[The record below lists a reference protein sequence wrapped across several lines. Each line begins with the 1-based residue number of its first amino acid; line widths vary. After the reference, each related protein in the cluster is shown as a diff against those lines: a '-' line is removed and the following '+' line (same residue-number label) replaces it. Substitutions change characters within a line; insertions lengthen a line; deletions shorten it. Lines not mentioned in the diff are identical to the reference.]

1 MKTTQSD
8 TNGGDEYEVTA
19 IKTAKCDQSDDHV
32 YSNEVDTRGER
43 WFVWHGILF
52 EEPNPTGSRPS
63 DLIGLY
69 RQQKKPHPPNTQGRA
84 RREHGGEQ
92 GHPEEAESHPEE
104 AERRRKDREQEGGEG
119 GGDQESPEGAGRREG
134 AKQREDREGVGVEE
148 QTGLRCGEA
157 NPNMQHMKPHP
168 PNTQGRARRKHG
180 VKAVYGTGV
189 LIEEPNP

>member
-8 TNGGDEYEVTA
+8 TNGGDKYEVTV

-69 RQQKKPHPPNTQGRA
+69 K
-84 RREHGGEQ
+84 
-92 GHPEEAESHPEE
+92 
-104 AERRRKDREQEGGEG
+104 
-119 GGDQESPEGAGRREG
+119 
-134 AKQREDREGVGVEE
+134 
-148 QTGLRCGEA
+148 
-157 NPNMQHMKPHP
+157 QHMKPHP
-168 PNTQGRARRKHG
+168 PNTQDYCINNGSKQRARPKG
-180 VKAVYGTGV
+180 VNLKVR
-189 LIEEPNP
+189 

>member
-1 MKTTQSD
+1 MMYHYNIGKRLQLIR
-8 TNGGDEYEVTA
+8 E
-19 IKTAKCDQSDDHV
+19 
-32 YSNEVDTRGER
+32 RER

-104 AERRRKDREQEGGEG
+104 AERRRKDRKREGGHPEEA
-119 GGDQESPEGAGRREG
+119 ESHPE
-134 AKQREDREGVGVEE
+134 
-148 QTGLRCGEA
+148 EA
-157 NPNMQHMKPHP
+157 E
-168 PNTQGRARRKHG
+168 RRRKDR
-180 VKAVYGTGV
+180 KLEAV
-189 LIEEPNP
+189 LKIPRSN